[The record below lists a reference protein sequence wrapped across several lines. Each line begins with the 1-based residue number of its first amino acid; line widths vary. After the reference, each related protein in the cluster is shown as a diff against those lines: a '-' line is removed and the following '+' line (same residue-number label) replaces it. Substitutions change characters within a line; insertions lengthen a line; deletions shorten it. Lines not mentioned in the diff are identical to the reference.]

1 MVFAERAR
9 GAMERMRGAD
19 KAVFGGA
26 ISSPDSNRFY
36 SILLDARASA
46 VSENMFDIAEKL
58 LLNEKD
64 NAKVSLEKLWSLK
77 KSLQGDVG
85 VATIEMLIQHYQDKL
100 DVLRSREE
108 RIRGISKDSRK
119 LLEDKRARDAE
130 IATVKQNLAECS
142 KQFTE
147 LKDKLHKLSVR
158 EQELTLIDTQL
169 SKELQVNENEVVN
182 GLYEIILA
190 NHQEMLQAEEATQQ
204 IPLESH
210 APLAP
215 LSLPPEE
222 ALTEAIELGELSEP
236 FEIHAPAP
244 PAPEYD
250 SARVIAAVQQ
260 LPPAPFPKSVVK
272 TTRGRIIGEYFY
284 DSRAYKDKRHYIFNS
299 RFFFENSMAA
309 VKSLRAHFD
318 QERYNDLI
326 QMAQDAAKRVT
337 QNENIHF
344 EVSTNE
350 ILNHKSLKE
359 LLGLLKVRSWDEL
372 ERFAN
377 RLGAKIGALS
387 TNYQIVLKEQME
399 RLNSGQ

>member
-1 MVFAERAR
+1 
-9 GAMERMRGAD
+9 MERMRGAD

-26 ISSPDSNRFY
+26 ISSADSNRFY

-46 VSENMFDIAEKL
+46 VSENMFDVAEKL

-130 IATVKQNLAECS
+130 IATVKQNLAECT

-147 LKDKLHKLSVR
+147 LKDKMHKLAVR

-169 SKELQVNENEVVN
+169 SKELKVNENEVVN

-190 NHQEMLQAEEATQQ
+190 NHQETLQAEEATQQ
-204 IPLESH
+204 MPLE
-210 APLAP
+210 PLEP
-215 LSLPPEE
+215 LSAPSLQVQE
-222 ALTEAIELGELSEP
+222 ALTEAIELPELPELSEP
-236 FEIHAPAP
+236 FEIHAPLP
-244 PAPEYD
+244 PSPEYD

-284 DSRAYKDKRHYIFNS
+284 DSRAYKDKRHYVFNS
-299 RFFFENSMAA
+299 RFFFENAMAS

-326 QMAQDAAKRVT
+326 QMTQDAVKRVT
-337 QNENIHF
+337 QNQNIHF

-359 LLGLLKVRSWDEL
+359 LLGLIKVRSWDEL
-372 ERFAN
+372 ERFAS
-377 RLGAKIGALS
+377 RLGAKIGALNG
-387 TNYQIVLKEQME
+387 NYQIVLREQME